1 MEWTSSWISFDKM
14 EEQEVIQNLKQFV
27 TVHKIKFARTF
38 LQQSLG
44 LMFRDC
50 IPHDFGL
57 WFEFRKPKKVVVHTL
72 FMRFAIDIVFFG
84 ENQKVVR
91 IVRNMKPWKFVKVEG
106 VKEFLEVKGG
116 TIV

>member
-1 MEWTSSWISFDKM
+1 MM
-14 EEQEVIQNLKQFV
+14 NEQEVIDNLKQFV
-27 TVHKIKFARTF
+27 TISKIKFAKTF

-57 WFEFRKPKKVVVHTL
+57 WFEFKKPKKVVVHTF
-72 FMRFAIDIVFFG
+72 FMKFNIDVVFFG
-84 ENQKVVR
+84 ENQKVIKV
-91 IVRNMKPWKFVKVEG
+91 VRNMQPWKFVKVEG

>member
-1 MEWTSSWISFDKM
+1 M
-14 EEQEVIQNLKQFV
+14 EEQEIIDNLKLFV
-27 TVHKIKFARTF
+27 AINKIIFAKTF

-57 WFEFRKPKKVVVHTL
+57 WFEFKKPKTIFVHTF
-72 FMRFAIDIVFFG
+72 FMQFPIDAIFFG
-84 ENQKVVR
+84 DNQKVVR
-91 IVRNMKPWKFVKVEG
+91 IVRNMQPWKVVKVEG

-116 TIV
+116 TII

>member
-1 MEWTSSWISFDKM
+1 MNR
-14 EEQEVIQNLKQFV
+14 EEDIIENLKQFI
-27 TVHKIKFARTF
+27 TIHKIKFAKTF

-57 WFEFRKPKKVVVHTL
+57 WFQFRKPKTVLVHTF
-72 FMRFAIDIVFFG
+72 FMQFNIDIIFFG
-84 ENQKVVR
+84 EKQKVVR
-91 IVRNMKPWKFVKVEG
+91 IVRNMKPWKVVKVKG

-116 TIV
+116 NII